1 MNPNIQKFPDTFDP
15 TSSILFLGSGFS
27 AQATNISGENLP
39 VGRGLAQKLAQRL
52 NIDEDSDY
60 DLKDL
65 STHALNRGENIYS
78 FLNDTFT
85 VNELTND
92 QCCILSKKWRRI
104 YTTNYDDSVEW
115 YNNHLK
121 VKPSPTSYSIDDTL
135 PKKIL
140 PRSIIHLHGFIH
152 RCSKENVL
160 DQLILS
166 HYSYAEQIA
175 KHSPWWSQF
184 ERDLRSAEGV
194 FFVGYNLNDFSV
206 AAYLTKTPEFKQKCH
221 FILKPELD
229 PILSDRVSEYGLLHP
244 IAVKGFAERCKNAPP
259 RQILAHPNA
268 LQGFRYFDLYKD
280 NKAPIRPT
288 PIDIYALMTL
298 GNFKLPRL
306 LSTFPD
312 PSYVIARSS
321 DLSIALDLLI
331 EARTLII
338 HSKIGNGKTIFR
350 NCLLM
355 RLSEMGHTCFVCRDD
370 TTIPERDIDFLRK
383 EEKPVVVLSSFDLAY
398 AILGQLT
405 GLPKTTR
412 FIVEI
417 NSSTLQVRHIEVYAQ
432 LIGPISRIDLN
443 RLKKKDINDL
453 YFLLDKAG
461 IAPAHMHSRFGHN
474 SEMRDIVLSL
484 YDNQKV
490 SRRITKLIEPMLE
503 NSDAKRILYCSVIL
517 KSLDLKVDPSF
528 LRLVTDIDPHEAL
541 ATFRE
546 SALEIM
552 SFDLDRVEPHSS
564 IFSEYL
570 IRKYLNSLELSDWV
584 YRLCEEAARRKQEE
598 YDLHSPRSRDARH
611 VLGVLLRHGNL
622 VKFFRES
629 KERDGIIGGLYERGR
644 GNTQINSE
652 PLFWLQYSIF
662 MQDIGRLDIAE
673 MHMQTAYDRAA
684 NLVGFKTYQIDTY
697 SFALFLDLENQERRQ
712 GSTSVSRCEQIIDR
726 LEGLRVMLLDGSHRL
741 YVLKVL
747 MKLEDFLFE
756 CGSMLSK
763 SESVRFTYH
772 LHLLIQTLDEYDES
786 SRMETGSERTKESLR
801 RSLQIILK
809 K

>member
-1 MNPNIQKFPDTFDP
+1 MNSKIEQFPDMFDP

-27 AQATNISGENLP
+27 AQATNVAQENLP
-39 VGRGLAQKLAQRL
+39 VGKGLVRKLAKRL
-52 NIDEDSDY
+52 GIDEDNDY

-85 VNELTND
+85 VNALTDD

-115 YNNHLK
+115 YNNNLQ
-121 VKPSPTSYSIDDTL
+121 VKPSPKSYSIDDIL
-135 PKKIL
+135 PRKIL

-175 KHSPWWSQF
+175 THSPWWSQF
-184 ERDLRSAEGV
+184 ERDLRSAGGV

-206 AAYLTKTPEFKQKCH
+206 AAYLTKTPEFKKKCH
-221 FILKPELD
+221 FILKPD
-229 PILSDRVSEYGLLHP
+229 PDPVLSDRVTEYGILHT

-259 RQILAHPNA
+259 RQTLAHPNA

-280 NKAPIRPT
+280 NKAPIKPT
-288 PIDIYALMTL
+288 PIEIDALMTL

-312 PSYVIARSS
+312 PSYVITRSS
-321 DLSIALDLLI
+321 NLSIALDLLM

-338 HSKIGNGKTIFR
+338 HSKIGNGKSIFR

-355 RLSEMGHTCFVCRDD
+355 RLSEMGHSCFECRDD
-370 TTIPERDIDFLRK
+370 VTIPERDIDFLRREK
-383 EEKPVVVLSSFDLAY
+383 KPVIVFSSFDLAY
-398 AILGQLT
+398 ATLGQLT

-412 FIVEI
+412 YLVEI
-417 NSSTLQVRHIEVYAQ
+417 NSSTLQVRQVEVSSQ
-432 LIGPISRIDLN
+432 LIDPIRRVDLN
-443 RLKKKDINDL
+443 RLKKEDVDDL
-453 YFLLDKAG
+453 YLLLDKAG
-461 IAPAHMHSRFGHN
+461 IAPEQMRSRFGNN

-484 YDNQKV
+484 YDNQRV
-490 SRRITKLIEPMLE
+490 SRRIANLIKPMLE
-503 NSDAKRILYCSVIL
+503 NSDVKRILYCSVIL

-528 LRLVTDIDPHEAL
+528 LRSVTNIDPHEAL
-541 ATFRE
+541 AMFSE

-552 SFDLDRVEPHSS
+552 SFDLDRIEPHSS

-570 IRKYLNSLELSDWV
+570 IQKYLDSLELSDWV

-598 YDLHSPRSRDARH
+598 FDLHSPRSRDARH
-611 VLGVLLRHGNL
+611 ALGVLLRHGNL
-622 VKFFRES
+622 FKFFRAN
-629 KERDGIIGGLYERGR
+629 KERDEIIGSLYERGR
-644 GNTQINSE
+644 GNRQINLE

-662 MQDIGRLDIAE
+662 MQDVGRLDIAE
-673 MHMQTAYDRAA
+673 MHMQTAYERAA
-684 NLVGFKTYQIDTY
+684 SLVGFKTYQIDTY
-697 SFALFLDLENQERRQ
+697 SFSLFLDLEIQERRQ

-726 LEGLRVMLLDGSHRL
+726 LDGLRGMLLDGSHRL
-741 YVLKVL
+741 YVLKAL
-747 MKLEDFLFE
+747 IKLEDFFLE
-756 CGSMLSK
+756 CRSILSK
-763 SESVRFTYH
+763 YESVRFTYH
-772 LHLLIQTLDEYDES
+772 LHLLIQTLDEYDENAKI
-786 SRMETGSERTKESLR
+786 ETGSERTKESLN
-801 RSLQIILK
+801 RSLQIILDK
-809 K
+809 